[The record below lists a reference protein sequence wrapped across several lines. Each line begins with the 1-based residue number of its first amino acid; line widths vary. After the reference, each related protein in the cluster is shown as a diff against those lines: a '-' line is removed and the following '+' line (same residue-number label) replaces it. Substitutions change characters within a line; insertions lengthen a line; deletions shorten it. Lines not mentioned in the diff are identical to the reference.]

1 VLRDGLRK
9 LGYVEDKN
17 LAIEYRWADPDPAG
31 FPSMAAE
38 LVAARVDVIV
48 ALANPAIIA
57 AKNATTTIPIV
68 GMIVLEP
75 VETGL
80 VKSLARPGGNVTGVT
95 WEEGTQQV
103 GKKLGLFKLLVP
115 KATRMAAVWNPT
127 VPGLGRYWA
136 PFEAAAKTFDMAV
149 YSVEYS
155 QDAELDRALAT
166 ISKGRPNAVV
176 FWGDHVSF
184 ARRQELCEFAIK
196 NRLPAL
202 SPMRSFT
209 EAGCLISYVPNE
221 WEQFRRT
228 AVHMDKILRGGKPA
242 DLLMER
248 PTEFELLINGKTA
261 KTLGLTIPASLLA
274 RGAQTL
280 E

>member
-136 PFEAAAKTFDMAV
+136 PFEAAAKTFGMAV